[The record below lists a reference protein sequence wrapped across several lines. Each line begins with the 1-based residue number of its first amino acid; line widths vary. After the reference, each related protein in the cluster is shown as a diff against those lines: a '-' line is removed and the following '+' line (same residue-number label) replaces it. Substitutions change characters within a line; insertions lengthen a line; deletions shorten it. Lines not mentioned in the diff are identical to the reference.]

1 MQVDAHAELEQLRL
15 LDGEVR
21 AQLAIE
27 RPVLGSG
34 AMNYLS
40 AERVQTRE
48 GRQYHLGVAPGEL
61 AELILLVGDPERA
74 ARVAQ
79 HFEAVRFENNNREY
93 RVYTGSQRG
102 RELSVICV
110 GMGAGSME
118 IALVEL
124 CQVTRDPV
132 LIRAGTCG
140 ALAPDIEL
148 GDLII
153 SQGAV
158 RMETASLGYVEPGF
172 PAFAHAEAQIA
183 LVRAAAELGLRHH
196 VGVTATAAGFYG
208 AQGRSVP
215 GFSPRDPELLERLTR
230 QGVKNLEMETSCLLT
245 MAALR
250 GLRAGAVCTAFASRS
265 QDVFI
270 DPQAKERAEEHVIQV
285 GLAALHQLAEM
296 RSQRGALPHWHPGL
310 APSVATG

>member
-1 MQVDAHAELEQLRL
+1 M
-15 LDGEVR
+15 
-21 AQLAIE
+21 
-27 RPVLGSG
+27 S
-34 AMNYLS
+34 YLS

-74 ARVAQ
+74 ARVAR
-79 HFEAVRFENNNREY
+79 HFDALRFQNDNREY

-110 GMGAGSME
+110 GMGSGSME

-124 CQVTRDPV
+124 CQVTSDPI

-140 ALAPDIEL
+140 ALAPDVQL

-183 LVRAAAELGLRHH
+183 LVRAAAELGVRHH

-245 MAALR
+245 LAALR
-250 GLRAGAVCTAFASRS
+250 GLRAGAVCTAFANRA
-265 QDVFI
+265 QNVFI
-270 DPQAKERAEEHVIQV
+270 DEQAKERAEEDVVRV
-285 GLAALHQLAEM
+285 GLGALHYLADM
-296 RSQRGALPHWHPGL
+296 RAQRGALAHWHAGLSGCAVPGAGSAL
-310 APSVATG
+310 